1 MTTQASRGVWTAL
14 VVVLALAGCAPPG
27 PDLSMPNEECRA
39 QADNDPAVKDAIR
52 SASPSAFNN
61 NGTYVDTSVGTP
73 VVRSMAQVRFEAYR
87 RCMRARGLMPQ
98 GGVQAPVNP
107 NSPSY
112 RWP

>member
-1 MTTQASRGVWTAL
+1 MLIVL
-14 VVVLALAGCAPPG
+14 LALAGCAPPG
-27 PDLSMPNEECRA
+27 PDLSTPDPECRA
-39 QADNDPAVKDAIR
+39 QAENDPQVKDAIR

-61 NGTYVDTSVGTP
+61 NGTYVDAPGGIP
-73 VVRSMAQVRFEAYR
+73 VVRSLAQVRFEAYR

-98 GGVQAPVNP
+98 GGVQAPISP

>member
-1 MTTQASRGVWTAL
+1 MTQQARKGAWILLSVL
-14 VVVLALAGCAPPG
+14 LALAACGSTG
-27 PDLSMPNEECRA
+27 PDLSTPDPECRA
-39 QADNDPAVKDAIR
+39 QAENDPSVKEAIL

-61 NGTYVDTSVGTP
+61 NGTYVTTP
-73 VVRSMAQVRFEAYR
+73 NGSSVVRSMAQVRFEAYR

-98 GGVQAPVNP
+98 GGVQAPSNP